1 MSTRAYTG
9 EIHKKIRVRTSDP
22 RKDLVTFTLKARVVE
37 TLKVTPRM
45 VNFGKI
51 QQSGTSVR
59 KIDIENLGKEPVRIV
74 SADAKPPTL
83 LFLDFT
89 EPFVLEPGQKKALGL
104 TLSSGTS
111 RGIVHGYVRLETDLK
126 ELPSKVVRV
135 RAEVKDNPETG
146 R

>member
-9 EIHKKIRVRTSDP
+9 EIHKQIRVRTNDP
-22 RKDLVTFTLKARVVE
+22 RKDLVTFTLKAKVVE
-37 TLKVTPRM
+37 ALKFTPRM

-51 QQSGTSVR
+51 PQNETIVR
-59 KIDIENLGKEPVRIV
+59 EIGIENFGKEPVRIL
-74 SADAKPPTL
+74 SADAKPPSL
-83 LFLDFT
+83 LSLDFT
-89 EPFVLEPGQKKALGL
+89 GPFVLEPGQKKAFGL

-111 RGIVHGYVRLETDLK
+111 RGIVHGHVRFETDLK